1 MPYALRKAPGKNKY
15 WVVDERNKKYSKDP
29 ISKEKAE
36 AQRRA
41 LYASEN
47 RGGAAIDEFG
57 NTKGL
62 PAVKGHKSV
71 LKNNADFLKAIEQ
84 EAQELFKQQ
93 GESLKQAIQILD
105 GAKDK
110 LEGRKDVIEQT
121 RLEDAFEKVKREDAK
136 IGSGIPNEK
145 LAELLTLFSQ
155 KGKGKFSVQKVNA
168 FLKKQL
174 KGGKIK
180 PCPEGY
186 SDNKA
191 GLCVENC
198 KEDEQD
204 IGLLCKKKCPPG
216 HTDTGIECIEEGCP
230 PDYVSTLLTCYKPPG
245 GGQCQGGECSGGE
258 VIVKESWYE
267 PITCEGDPWKPVWE
281 PGHQVCRGGLV
292 HLRGCPSGYIDDG
305 LLCRK
310 PISCNPIKCA
320 DIIWAD
326 TKLKKRF
333 GRDTRGKRMESN
345 LDLRGTLAE
354 IEDGLKVG
362 FEIIGDE
369 LASKFDPNKNGVSD
383 AFRKFGED
391 TKAAFEAIG
400 DEVSSKFNKFL
411 EDNPALRDG
420 LNKFGNTMMDLW
432 ESSGAAATIG
442 NEQWWKETMSDPH
455 TYLTL
460 VSLIAAGAATVL
472 SAGTLGPASVAALM
486 ALQALEPAT
495 NIIADAAAG
504 RPVDAMDFVSLGL
517 ALVPTGAAA
526 SAIVNNAALG
536 VRAAKAM
543 PYVARAAQVGQFVA
557 TAVKVGQTVGVV
569 PKFPV
574 INKPPPDVPIPGS
587 KTGCDKENLRWSLG
601 YKKVRDDDDGNE
613 TGDDLFT
620 TSGCKKPNCSKE
632 KWFAKDDDAVPPI
645 KEGCQSEDPT
655 TDPEELYKRASLK
668 WAEGLSEHF
677 DKMPDGADVVEYRKT
692 YHLDPKDFPEG
703 FAGWTEQYP
712 EPACYYPNMISEETG
727 RCLTEAEQEA
737 ELDEDEPDIRDPCY
751 VLGTNTSDYNE
762 PTMVGGADDFDFDD
776 LFGGLDELEDEPAEI
791 PDETPAE
798 TGEFTFDFDGLDD
811 VDDFAF
817 DFGDDEDEDCQPD
830 SGIVNSDETM
840 FGNYPLETF
849 EQTAENQAQQ
859 ENRMVEGRVRQDY
872 AQKQQQNQ
880 LNNKQDEFLLLDIL
894 RMKANLQ
901 QILNSSITPA
911 DIKESFTYAV
921 NAGEGERTYMT
932 LDASMMTPE
941 LLTNELFKNA
951 SSDGF
956 FEPPSN
962 FLERMQEVSNLFT
975 GTRSFTD
982 EEKRNIAEGKLYY
995 ERLNQMTEGM
1005 RTTDRVLGPEWQSLG
1020 AEEVQRIQQEF
1031 DRRFQRNEELVPSI
1045 LPEFNERA
1053 KQFIVDQKEEENA
1066 LERQRREDEEINIM
1080 FEREEANRKFDENPI
1095 QIERNRLASLGIAL
1109 SDKVITDL
1117 VNDKFGADAVAAFDK
1132 QRADFNE
1139 SQKVVKEGEFQRE
1152 EDDAELTKLIEE
1164 ALAKEDADRTQRQ
1177 AIRDAELNAQTAAEA
1192 ERARRAQLPPEEKE
1206 RLDLEDEYN
1215 RLIVNQPQWQQEQLA
1230 NQKSEGIGGLRRAVQ
1245 FMKGSG
1251 LVRRKSSRR
1260 RK

>member
-62 PAVKGHKSV
+62 PAVKGHKTV
-71 LKNNADFLKAIEQ
+71 LKNNEAFLKAIEQ

-93 GESLKQAIQILD
+93 GETLKQAIQILD

-121 RLEDAFEKVKREDAK
+121 RLDDAK

-198 KEDEQD
+198 KENETD
-204 IGLLCKKKCPPG
+204 IGLLCRDKCPPG
-216 HTDTGIECIEEGCP
+216 QTDTGIECIENNCP
-230 PDYVSTLLTCYKPPG
+230 PGYNDTLLTCYRPPG

-267 PITCEGDPWKPVWE
+267 PITCTGDPWKPVWV
-281 PGHQVCRGGLV
+281 PGHQECRGGEV
-292 HLRGCPSGYIDDG
+292 HLRGCPAGYIDDG

-320 DIIWAD
+320 DIIPAD
-326 TKLKKRF
+326 SILKR
-333 GRDTRGKRMESN
+333 RTPLATRGKRLESN

-383 AFRKFGED
+383 AFRKFGQD

-400 DEVSSKFNKFL
+400 DEVNSKFNKFL

-543 PYVARAAQVGQFVA
+543 PYVARAAQVGQFVV
-557 TAVKVGQTVGVV
+557 TAVKVGQTFGVV

-574 INKPPPDVPIPGS
+574 INKPPEGPGIPGS
-587 KTGCDKENLRWSLG
+587 KTGCDLENLRWKNG
-601 YKKVRDDDDGNE
+601 YKKVKDDADGNE

-632 KWFAKDDDAVPPI
+632 NWLAKDSEAEPPI
-645 KEGCQSEDPT
+645 TEGCQKEDPT
-655 TDPEELYKRASLK
+655 TDPEELYKRATWNWEIGRK
-668 WAEGLSEHF
+668 EYMRA
-677 DKMPDGADVVEYRKT
+677 MPEGADVEEYRKK
-692 YHLDPKDFPEG
+692 YHLDPKNFPEG
-703 FAGWTEQYP
+703 FSGWTEQYP
-712 EPACYYPNMISEETG
+712 EPNCFYPNIITKESR
-727 RCLTEAEQEA
+727 RCITEAEQLA
-737 ELDEDEPDIRDPCY
+737 ELEEDEPDVRDPCYILGEDTGDYNFNFEPTDVADAGDDYNFDFAPTDELEGGADEEEDEYNFNFDPVDEDEPAGDEDA
-751 VLGTNTSDYNE
+751 GDDYN
-762 PTMVGGADDFDFDD
+762 FDFAPTEDA
-776 LFGGLDELEDEPAEI
+776 DEGEYNFNFDSTED
-791 PDETPAE
+791 
-798 TGEFTFDFDGLDD
+798 GEQK
-811 VDDFAF
+811 
-817 DFGDDEDEDCQPD
+817 CQPD
-830 SGIVNSDETM
+830 SGIVNSDEAM
-840 FGNYPLETF
+840 FGDYPLETF
-849 EQTAENQAQQ
+849 AESGANQ
-859 ENRMVEGRVRQDY
+859 EER
-872 AQKQQQNQ
+872 AQKARERRDAAQKELQDIEQ
-880 LNNKQDEFLLLDIL
+880 NKQDEFFLMDYL
-894 RMKANLQ
+894 RMEANWRELAT
-901 QILNSSITPA
+901 SSLTPEELKNNYFIGSLEPYIA
-911 DIKESFTYAV
+911 LA
-921 NAGEGERTYMT
+921 
-932 LDASMMTPE
+932 ASMLTPE
-941 LLTNELFKNA
+941 LA
-951 SSDGF
+951 SKGLGLDDLV
-956 FEPPSN
+956 EPPSN
-962 FLERMQEVSNLFT
+962 FIQRLEAKQNLFT

-982 EEKRNIAEGKLYY
+982 EEKGKIAQGREYYAYLNRNAEQLEANMNPDPRAIEFYGEQQRVYQEEAK
-995 ERLNQMTEGM
+995 Q
-1005 RTTDRVLGPEWQSLG
+1005 RTIRTR
-1020 AEEVQRIQQEF
+1020 
-1031 DRRFQRNEELVPSI
+1031 ELTSQA

-1053 KQFIVDQKEEENA
+1053 EQFIIDQKEEDNA
-1066 LERQRREDEEINIM
+1066 LERQRRADEEIRLI
-1080 FEREEANRKFDENPI
+1080 FEQEEQEKRDEAQWAANNPMEAENK
-1095 QIERNRLASLGIAL
+1095 RLAAMG
-1109 SDKVITDL
+1109 
-1117 VNDKFGADAVAAFDK
+1117 
-1132 QRADFNE
+1132 
-1139 SQKVVKEGEFQRE
+1139 
-1152 EDDAELTKLIEE
+1152 
-1164 ALAKEDADRTQRQ
+1164 
-1177 AIRDAELNAQTAAEA
+1177 
-1192 ERARRAQLPPEEKE
+1192 LPP
-1206 RLDLEDEYN
+1206 
-1215 RLIVNQPQWQQEQLA
+1215 V
-1230 NQKSEGIGGLRRAVQ
+1230 V
-1245 FMKGSG
+1245 FTMGSG
-1251 LVRRKSSRR
+1251 LLRRKSSRR